1 MSKPEAPRFLLMRQV
16 EKYLFLLADTLS
28 FNLAFALIFFL
39 RYHSGL
45 FADTFDPD
53 RSFWHHVP
61 AAFLLSLLWMV
72 YFFFSGLY
80 RDWSMQSRAVH
91 MGAVAKE
98 VTIGCL
104 FLAAMAT
111 GSDALAALRSGRLSD
126 VLTWSRVVA
135 FATYWGTI
143 LFLVCGL
150 RLLAQGLV
158 IALLRKGIGLD
169 RMLILGATEA
179 GEKIHGEIAAAPEL
193 GWKVWGYADERAV
206 VKDKTVRGVP
216 VHGRYAELP
225 EIVAKHHIG
234 ALVIS
239 HESTSHNEILRV
251 LSHVAEFP
259 VKVFIV
265 PDLYDAASGHFKT
278 NAVHG
283 LALKEL
289 FPEHL
294 PPWQA
299 QMKRLMDIGVS
310 ATAMVLGAPLFA
322 LLALAVRFDS
332 PGPVFY
338 SQERI
343 GQYGRR
349 FHLHKF
355 RSMRADA
362 EKAGPQWAG
371 KNDPRI
377 TRLGRFMRKT
387 RLDEL
392 PQLWNVFVGEM
403 SLVGPRPERE
413 HFINQLRNEVPLYL
427 RRLKMMPGLTG
438 WAQVKHTYDT
448 SIEDVK
454 TKVLF
459 DLWYFENMSL
469 SLDLLILLRTVWV
482 VLTGK
487 GAR

>member
-1 MSKPEAPRFLLMRQV
+1 MEGPRFLLVRQV
-16 EKYLFLLADTLS
+16 EKYLFLLADVVA
-28 FNLAFALIFFL
+28 FNLAFAFIFYL
-39 RYHSGL
+39 RYLSGL
-45 FADTFDPD
+45 FPDTYNPE

-61 AAFLLSLLWMV
+61 PAFALSLAWMV

-80 RDWSMQSRAVH
+80 RDWTLQSRALHV
-91 MGAVAKE
+91 GAVAKE

-104 FLAAMAT
+104 VLAAMAT
-111 GSDALAALRSGRLSD
+111 GSDALLAMHTGRLAGI
-126 VLTWSRVVA
+126 LTWSRAIA
-135 FATYWGTI
+135 FATYWSTI
-143 LFLVCGL
+143 LFLVAGFRLSAQAFTL
-150 RLLAQGLV
+150 RLM
-158 IALLRKGIGLD
+158 RRGIGLD
-169 RMLILGATEA
+169 RLLILGATDA
-179 GEKIHGEIAAAPEL
+179 GQGIHAEIDKAPEL
-193 GWKVWGYADERAV
+193 GWKIWGYADERPALRDA
-206 VKDKTVRGVP
+206 KVRGLP
-216 VHGRYAELP
+216 VLGRYAELP
-225 EIVAKHHIG
+225 HIVASQHIG

-251 LSHVAEFP
+251 LSYVAEFP

-299 QMKRLMDIGVS
+299 QLKRFMDIAVS
-310 ATAMVLGAPLFA
+310 ATIMLLGAPLFFA
-322 LLALAVRFDS
+322 VALAVRLDS
-332 PGPVFY
+332 PGPIFY

-349 FHLHKF
+349 FFLHKF
-355 RSMRADA
+355 RSMRTDA

-371 KNDPRI
+371 KKDPRV
-377 TRLGRFMRKT
+377 TRLGRLLRKT

-392 PQLWNVFVGEM
+392 PQLWNVLKGEM

-413 HFINQLRNEVPLYL
+413 HFINQLRHEVPLYL
-427 RRLKMMPGLTG
+427 RRLKMKPGLTG
-438 WAQVKHTYDT
+438 WAQVKHTYDS

-469 SLDLLILLRTVWV
+469 SLDLIILLRTVWV
-482 VLTGK
+482 VVSGK
-487 GAR
+487 GAL

>member
-1 MSKPEAPRFLLMRQV
+1 MSGKRFILIRQV
-16 EKYLFLLADTLS
+16 EKYLFLLSDLIS
-28 FNLAFALIFFL
+28 FNSAFAFIFYL
-39 RYHSGL
+39 RYESGL
-45 FADTFDPD
+45 FADTYDPD

-61 AAFLLSLLWMV
+61 LAFALSLIWMG
-72 YFFFSGLY
+72 YFFISGLY
-80 RDWSMQSRAVH
+80 RDWSLHSRALHV
-91 MGAVAKE
+91 GAVAKE

-104 FLAAMAT
+104 LLAAMAT
-111 GSDALAALRSGRLSD
+111 GSDALLALHAGRFAGILTFSRAA
-126 VLTWSRVVA
+126 A
-135 FATYWGTI
+135 FATYWAAI
-143 LFLVCGL
+143 LFLVAGL
-150 RLLAQGLV
+150 RLLAQGFT
-158 IALLRKGIGLD
+158 LRLKRRGIGLD
-169 RMLILGATEA
+169 RLLILGATEA
-179 GEKIHGEIAAAPEL
+179 GQKIQREILLAPEL
-193 GWKVWGYADERAV
+193 GWKAWGYVDENPAFRGT
-206 VKDKTVRGVP
+206 DLEGVP
-216 VHGRYAELP
+216 VLGRYAELP
-225 EIVAKHHIG
+225 GIVASQHIG

-239 HESTSHNEILRV
+239 HDSASHNEILRV
-251 LSHVAEFP
+251 LSYVAEFP

-299 QMKRLMDIGVS
+299 QVKRIMDMTIS

-322 LLALAVRFDS
+322 AVALAVKWDS
-332 PGPVFY
+332 PGPIFY
-338 SQERI
+338 SQERV

-349 FHLHKF
+349 FYLHKF
-355 RSMRADA
+355 RSMRPDA

-377 TRLGRFMRKT
+377 TRLGRFLRKT
-387 RLDEL
+387 RLDEI
-392 PQLWNVFVGEM
+392 PQLWNVLTGEM

-413 HFINQLRNEVPLYL
+413 HFINHLRNEVPLYL
-427 RRLKMMPGLTG
+427 RRLKMKPGLTG

-454 TKVLF
+454 TKILF

-469 SLDLLILLRTVWV
+469 ALDLLILLRTVWV
-482 VLTGK
+482 VITGK